1 VDIANDDSATLWYP
15 ESVRLLAPV
24 AIISNQ
30 CKAVVSG
37 NAIGN
42 LAGYHSSLRANFDMF
57 STVIIIQLNTITH
70 RHTHTH
76 SGYIAKKK

>member
-1 VDIANDDSATLWYP
+1 MDIANDDSEILWYP
-15 ESVRLLAPV
+15 ESVSLLAPV

-57 STVIIIQLNTITH
+57 STVIIVQLNTQ
-70 RHTHTH
+70 
-76 SGYIAKKK
+76 